1 MKQSQQNIKRL
12 LRHYAPRNDKNT
24 KTNMNTD
31 ILFKQ
36 SIENKE
42 NFWKEQ
48 AQEISWFEFPKTI
61 TSNDENHYNQWFPD
75 GKLNICYLCIDKHIE
90 DGFGDQVAVI
100 YDSPV
105 TNQKKTYTF
114 NEAKQEISK
123 LAGGLISLG
132 LKKGDT
138 AVIYMPMI
146 PQTLFSMLACARI
159 GVIHNVVFGGFA
171 PHELVV
177 RIDDCKP
184 KALITATA
192 GVEIAKRIPY
202 LPLVEKAIELAQD
215 KVDHIIVYN
224 RKLVDNQHEI
234 FDGLIDYEELVQNS
248 EPADCVSV
256 ESTHPLYLLYTSGTT
271 GKPKGVARDTGG
283 YATALKLSMKYIYGI
298 EPGETFWAASDF
310 GWAVGHSYTVYGPLI
325 NRNSTII
332 FEGKPIMT
340 PDAGT
345 FWRIISEYKVAAMFT
360 APTAIRAIKK
370 EDPNGELVK
379 KYDLSHFRKQFL
391 AGERCDVATLDWFA
405 EHIGIPAIDHW
416 WQTESGSP
424 MLGLMTFNED
434 YKIKRASAGKPIPGY
449 DIKIFD
455 ENGYELDAHH
465 EGYLVIKLPLPP
477 GALLGIWKDYDRFE
491 KSYLSQYK
499 GYYFSGDGAIKDEDG
514 YIFITGR
521 VDDVINVAGHRLS
534 TSEME
539 EIVSSHP
546 DVAECAVVGIDDEL
560 KGQIPFATVVLKNGS
575 SVSEDQV
582 EKDIIKT
589 VREKIGAVACLKN
602 VMIVKRLPKTR
613 SGKILR
619 KLIRTLLDGK
629 EFQIPSTID
638 DEKIIDEIQ
647 EKIGDYRR

>member
-1 MKQSQQNIKRL
+1 MDI
-12 LRHYAPRNDKNT
+12 DK
-24 KTNMNTD
+24 
-31 ILFKQ
+31 LFKQ

-42 NFWKEQ
+42 QFWKEQ
-48 AQEISWFEFPKTI
+48 AQEISWFEFPETI
-61 TSNDENHYNQWFPD
+61 ISKDKNNYTQWFED
-75 GKLNICYLCIDKHIE
+75 GKLNMSYLCIDKHIE
-90 DGFGDQVAVI
+90 DGFGEEIAII

-105 TNQKKTYTF
+105 TNQKIKYTF
-114 NEAKQEISK
+114 NQAKEEISK
-123 LAGGLISLG
+123 LAGGLVSLG

-146 PQTLFSMLACARI
+146 PQTLFAMLACARI

-192 GVEIAKRIPY
+192 GIEIVKRIPY

-215 KVDHIIVYN
+215 KVENIIIFN
-224 RKLVDNQHEI
+224 RKLVDNNDEMFEGI
-234 FDGLIDYEELVQNS
+234 IDYEELVSKS

-256 ESTHPLYLLYTSGTT
+256 ESNHPLYLLYTSGTT
-271 GKPKGVARDTGG
+271 GKPKGITRDTGG
-283 YATALKLSMKYIYGI
+283 YATALKFSMKYIYGI
-298 EPGETFWAASDF
+298 EQGEAFWAASDF
-310 GWAVGHSYTVYGPLI
+310 GWAVGHSYSVYGPLI
-325 NRNSTII
+325 NRNTTII

-345 FWRIISEYKVAAMFT
+345 FWRIISEYKVSAMFT

-379 KYDLSHFRKQFL
+379 KYDLSHFKKQFL
-391 AGERCDVATLDWFA
+391 AGERCDVATLDWF
-405 EHIGIPAIDHW
+405 EKHIGVPAIDHW
-416 WQTESGSP
+416 WQTESGWP
-424 MLGLMTFNED
+424 MLGLMTFNDD
-434 YKIKRASAGKPIPGY
+434 YKIKRAAAGKPIPGY

-455 ENGYELDAHH
+455 ENGYELDEHK

-477 GALLGIWKDYDRFE
+477 GALLGVWNDYERFE

-514 YIFITGR
+514 YVFITGR

-546 DVAECAVVGIDDEL
+546 DVAECAVVGIDDDL
-560 KGQIPFATVVLKNGS
+560 RGQVPFATVVLKNGAEI
-575 SVSEDQV
+575 SEENV
-582 EKDIIKT
+582 EKEIILK
-589 VREKIGAVACLKN
+589 VREKIGAVAFLKS
-602 VMIVKRLPKTR
+602 VMVVKRLPKTR

-619 KLIRTLLDGK
+619 KLIRTIIDGK

-638 DEKIIDEIQ
+638 DEKIIDELKDKIQ
-647 EKIGDYRR
+647 QYKG